1 MTATDTTSTERVKTS
16 LPPQYR
22 GDGQSRGP
30 LATFLGLFS
39 IGLGVAEMLTPRQ
52 VQKVSGVHQTGLL
65 RFYGVREVMAG
76 AGILTSDSPGGWL
89 WSRVA
94 GDVLDLVTL
103 AAAYTEGNAK
113 DRARALQ
120 SIAAVGGVTVLDVLC
135 ATAYTRESR

>member
-1 MTATDTTSTERVKTS
+1 MTATDTTRTEPVKTS

-39 IGLGVAEMLTPRQ
+39 IGLGVAEMLTPRRME
-52 VQKVSGVHQTGLL
+52 KFTGVHQSGLL
-65 RFYGVREVMAG
+65 RFYGVREITSG

-103 AAAYTEGNAK
+103 AAAYAEGNAK

-120 SIAAVGGVTVLDVLC
+120 SIAAVSGVAVLDVLC
-135 ATAYTRESR
+135 ATAYARESH

>member
-1 MTATDTTSTERVKTS
+1 MTATDTASTERVKTS
-16 LPPQYR
+16 LPPAYQ
-22 GDGQSRGP
+22 GNGQSRGP

-52 VQKVSGVHQTGLL
+52 VRKVTGVHNSGLL
-65 RFYGVREVMAG
+65 RFYGVREVVSG

-103 AAAYTEGNAK
+103 AAAYAEGNAK

-120 SIAAVGGVTVLDVLC
+120 SIAAVGGVAVLDVLC
-135 ATAYTRESR
+135 ATAYTRESH